1 MTSLGTD
8 TISAPPT
15 GSPASIRLDLAP
27 AVSEREE
34 TAQRLLRA
42 AAKRSFDPAS
52 DIDWT
57 TPINDDDWF
66 YIPEHRVSLY
76 GTRLWESMTRRQRI
90 ALSRHE
96 VASMAQTGIW
106 FELILMQL
114 LVRFVYD
121 EDLTSHNTDWVL
133 TEIADEC
140 RHSSMFAR
148 LSTTLGG
155 AQHHVSRRG
164 HLLGRILKTIA
175 DPPEGF
181 AAILIAEELLDTFQR
196 ETMVDEAVHPLVRSV
211 SQLHVVEEARHVKFA
226 REELERQMHS
236 VRGVHLQRVRMMT
249 AWAAAITA
257 HELVQPSC
265 YSAVGLD
272 PREALRAARASRVR
286 RDSLTWAAS
295 KLTTLFEDVGL
306 IAAPSR
312 RIWRDAGLLAA

>member
-1 MTSLGTD
+1 MT
-8 TISAPPT
+8 API
-15 GSPASIRLDLAP
+15 ASVA
-27 AVSEREE
+27 EREDI
-34 TAQRLLRA
+34 AARLLKA
-42 AAKRSFDPAS
+42 AAKRSFDPHAE
-52 DIDWT
+52 IDWS
-57 TPINDDDWF
+57 TPIDDDRF

-76 GTRLWESMTRRQRI
+76 GTAMWDSMSHPQRV

-121 EDLTSHNTDWVL
+121 EDFTSRNTDWVL

-148 LSTTLGG
+148 LSLTLGG
-155 AQHHVSRRG
+155 AQHRVSRRG
-164 HLLGRILKTIA
+164 RLLGRMMKTIA

-196 ETMVDEAVHPLVRSV
+196 ETMIDESVHPLVRAV
-211 SQLHVVEEARHVKFA
+211 SQLHVIEEARHVKFA
-226 REELERQMHS
+226 RDELTRQMRRL
-236 VRGVHLQRVRMMT
+236 RGVHLHRVRLVT
-249 AWAAAITA
+249 AWAAAVTA
-257 HELVQPSC
+257 GELVQPSC

-272 PREALRAARASRVR
+272 PRAAVRVARTNPAR
-286 RDSLTWAAS
+286 RESLAWAAG
-295 KLTTLFEDVGL
+295 KLTTLFEEIGL
-306 IAAPSR
+306 IAGPQR

>member
-66 YIPEHRVSLY
+66 YMPEHRVSLY
-76 GTRLWESMTRRQRI
+76 GTRLWQSMTRRQRI

-106 FELILMQL
+106 FELILM
-114 LVRFVYD
+114 
-121 EDLTSHNTDWVL
+121 HTDWVL

-155 AQHHVSRRG
+155 AHHHVSRRG

-272 PREALRAARASRVR
+272 PREALRSARASRVR
-286 RDSLTWAAS
+286 RESLTWAAS